1 LTVAY
6 RKTDIYLK
14 IMIDEVKIK
23 IHCEGCKSESI
34 LAHEM
39 EENYTIHHCPFCGK
53 DIDQEMECEE
63 VYEDDLT

>member
-1 LTVAY
+1 
-6 RKTDIYLK
+6 
-14 IMIDEVKIK
+14 MIDEVKIK

-53 DIDQEMECEE
+53 DIDQEYECEE
-63 VYEDDLT
+63 VFEDELG